1 MKNWSKTRQH
11 SHSHTQ
17 TQTHTHAHTTI
28 TITIINTTVSMD
40 KVFGKFSL
48 FSAGAF

>member
-11 SHSHTQ
+11 SHSHTH
-17 TQTHTHAHTTI
+17 THTHARTTI
-28 TITIINTTVSMD
+28 IITMINTTVLMD